1 LVGEVGFDST
11 FSAAF
16 EDVVVDVSAL
26 TDDSEN
32 NLVTDYHQTQTPH
45 ENKPMHPS
53 NRMYYSISVQIES
66 D

>member
-1 LVGEVGFDST
+1 LAGEVGFDST

-16 EDVVVDVSAL
+16 EDVVVDDSAL

-32 NLVTDYHQTQTPH
+32 NLVTGYYQTETPQ

-53 NRMYYSISVQIES
+53 NRNYYSISV
-66 D
+66 